1 MQMDLR
7 KVASVLVCSPRSRGE
22 RDSEIP
28 GTLKRGEEH
37 DVPISNRPGGSSQSS
52 AISFSAKLPERY
64 RRKTDGSRGVENPV
78 DAVLHQERALGE
90 VVKQYEE
97 QVRA

>member
-37 DVPISNRPGGSSQSS
+37 DVPISNHGRAGVHSHQLFHSVQNCRNDTG
-52 AISFSAKLPERY
+52 ERL
-64 RRKTDGSRGVENPV
+64 TAVEV
-78 DAVLHQERALGE
+78 
-90 VVKQYEE
+90 
-97 QVRA
+97 